1 MENYLQEEYKKF
13 CNKYGED
20 RILWI
25 AAVPDCNGVSLDFT
39 INTPVTACYLP
50 TEEELYN
57 INIYDNKIIDIR
69 TLISTAIDTKTLLF
83 NSILSP
89 YKIIN
94 PKYKEYINDEFFTY
108 LKIII
113 LDNDEIIIN
122 KMKNIIKNIIQVNI
136 NNISQEQEI
145 INILTK
151 TELKVLS
158 LIIQDFNG
166 LNEGNIKVSQAT
178 EYYKISTSVF
188 RTLFYKLKE
197 YGVAE
202 IDSRGVKGTHI
213 IFRNISTL
221 KSLLDK

>member
-1 MENYLQEEYKKF
+1 M
-13 CNKYGED
+13 
-20 RILWI
+20 
-25 AAVPDCNGVSLDFT
+25 T
-39 INTPVTACYLP
+39 TACYLP

-57 INIYDNKIIDIR
+57 INIDKNIIDIR
-69 TLISTAIDTKTLLF
+69 TIVSLANIEKTELF

-94 PKYKEYINDEFFTY
+94 PKYNNYINDEFFTY
-108 LKIII
+108 LKLII

-122 KMKNIIKNIIQVNI
+122 KLKNIIKNIIQINI

-158 LIIQDFNG
+158 LIIKDFNE
-166 LNEGNIKVSQAT
+166 LNEGDIKVSQAT
-178 EYYKISTSVF
+178 EQYKISTSVF

-213 IFRNISTL
+213 TFKNITTL
-221 KSLLDK
+221 KSLLDI

>member
-1 MENYLQEEYKKF
+1 M
-13 CNKYGED
+13 
-20 RILWI
+20 
-25 AAVPDCNGVSLDFT
+25 PDCNGINPNLT
-39 INTPVTACYLP
+39 IDTPVTACYLP

-69 TLISTAIDTKTLLF
+69 TLISTAIDIKTSLF

-122 KMKNIIKNIIQVNI
+122 KMKNIIKNIIQINI

-158 LIIQDFNG
+158 LIIKDFNG

-202 IDSRGVKGTHI
+202 IDSRGVNGTHI
-213 IFRNISTL
+213 AFKNISTL
-221 KSLLDK
+221 KNLLDK

>member
-20 RILWI
+20 RILWV
-25 AAVPDCNGVSLDFT
+25 AAAPNCEGISLDLT
-39 INTPVTACYLP
+39 INTPATACYLP

-69 TLISTAIDTKTLLF
+69 TLISTAINIKTSLF

-113 LDNDEIIIN
+113 LDNDELIIN
-122 KMKNIIKNIIQVNI
+122 KMKNIIKNIIQINI

-158 LIIQDFNG
+158 LIIKDFNG
-166 LNEGNIKVSQAT
+166 LNEGDIKVSQAT
-178 EYYKISTSVF
+178 EQYRISTSVF

-197 YGVAE
+197 YNVAE

-221 KSLLDK
+221 KNLIDI